1 MWREWWWSAT
11 QYLCTLDSKYESE
24 LKYIE
29 THADVNQDP
38 TLMNE
43 DEKKRSMFLYG
54 LLASLLRGRLLTVL
68 QGIPENN
75 GYEALRQLVMQCQ
88 LTSRNRSLGILNAL
102 MSWKEFDMKGALRSQ
117 IVRLE
122 EAFREYD
129 KISLQPFAAEMK
141 FAILLRCITGQLR
154 MHINVSLKE
163 DASYDA
169 LRELVLQY
177 DRGSIKWTEAMVLGN
192 ARSSTDDGGPVPM
205 EIDRVKG
212 GQRKRQGQE
221 GQSERKG
228 LQRQCQRQVR
238 KERWWKVERKRQREE
253 ERLRETW
260 KGSRC
265 WPWQRTSTCRCLQA
279 MRWKRTLEP

>member
-1 MWREWWWSAT
+1 MWREWWWSVT
-11 QYLCTLDSKYESE
+11 QYLCTLDSEHESE

-43 DEKKRSMFLYG
+43 DEKKRSMILYG
-54 LLASLLRGRLLTVL
+54 LLVSLLRGRLLTVL
-68 QGIPENN
+68 WGIPENN
-75 GYEALRQLVMQCQ
+75 GHEALRQLVMQCQ
-88 LTSRNRSLGILNAL
+88 PTSRNRSLGILNAL
-102 MSWKEFDMKGALRSQ
+102 MSWKEFDMKGAPLSQ

-129 KISLQPFAAEMK
+129 KISLQPLAAEMK
-141 FAILLRCITGQLR
+141 FATLLGCITGQLR

-177 DRGSIKWTEAMVLGN
+177 DRANIKWTDAMALGN

-212 GQRKRQGQE
+212 G
-221 GQSERKG
+221 KG
-228 LQRQCQRQVR
+228 
-238 KERWWKVERKRQREE
+238 KD
-253 ERLRETW
+253 
-260 KGSRC
+260 KGKK
-265 WPWQRTSTCRCLQA
+265 A
-279 MRWKRTLEP
+279 K